1 MMRKMLALVMVLAV
15 VLSSLTFVT
24 AFADD
29 ASAYEPKELMLQT
42 AVDPS
47 AGAMM
52 TLSWR
57 NPITSALDDVK
68 LYDITSGAD
77 TLLADKSLFIG
88 SYKNSITD
96 DAPVLRNES
105 GVVQYVLKG
114 LTKGTYYKYKLV
126 FSFND
131 GTDAKT

>member
-15 VLSSLTFVT
+15 VLSSFTFVT

-52 TLSWR
+52 ALSWR

-77 TLLADKSLFIG
+77 TLLADKNLFIG
-88 SYKNSITD
+88 SYKKSITD
-96 DAPVLRNES
+96 FL
-105 GVVQYVLKG
+105 
-114 LTKGTYYKYKLV
+114 
-126 FSFND
+126 
-131 GTDAKT
+131 